1 MIGDIVADNDIVD
14 RGVGAHR
21 ITERTPIFDQHAT
34 VDNLK
39 QHRGLYDVNVTYG

>member
-1 MIGDIVADNDIVD
+1 MIGDVVTDNDIAD

-21 ITERTPIFDQHAT
+21 ITERTLIFDQHTT

-39 QHRGLYDVNVTYG
+39 QHRGTLM

>member
-1 MIGDIVADNDIVD
+1 MIGDIVTDNNIAD

-21 ITERTPIFDQHAT
+21 IIERTLIFDQHAT

-39 QHRGLYDVNVTYG
+39 QHRGLYDGNATYG